1 MDWSLYR
8 QEGILS
14 TRFLK
19 VRDNQA
25 LDLNRARKEK
35 EKKKTQNSLEIWKIG
50 QLSSCLCRKYAKE

>member
-35 EKKKTQNSLEIWKIG
+35 EKKKRLKILWKYG
-50 QLSSCLCRKYAKE
+50 K